1 MNRKQ
6 LTDYLNSLYKTF
18 QYKDYGPNGLQVE
31 GSNNINK
38 VGFSVSATRESV
50 ELAVEHNCDAL
61 IVHHGLFWK
70 FHGPKAIKGSF
81 GKRIIPL
88 IKNDINLY
96 GYHLPMD
103 GHQSLG
109 NAAFIAKLLDVDV
122 DGPFGDFE
130 GMPTGVKVKFKNG
143 IEPSKLKEL
152 LSNKLSHQI
161 IHAAP
166 SQQPIRSLGIITGGA
181 NSNWRDC
188 LKENL
193 DAFLTGEISEYD
205 YHEAKEEGIHYFAGG
220 HHATERGGVLML
232 KEHLQEKF
240 DLDCVF
246 FDSDNPA

>member
-1 MNRKQ
+1 MKRKQ
-6 LTDYLNSLYKTF
+6 LTDHLNSLYKIF

-31 GSNNINK
+31 GSDQIKK
-38 VGFSVSATRESV
+38 VGFAVSATKESV
-50 ELAVEHNCDAL
+50 ELAVEHQCDAL

-81 GKRIIPL
+81 GRRIIPL

-96 GYHLPMD
+96 GFHLPMD
-103 GHQSLG
+103 GHQTLG
-109 NAAFIAKLLDVDV
+109 NAAFIAKLLEVEV
-122 DGPFGDFE
+122 DGPFGDVE

-143 IEPSKLKEL
+143 IEPNKLKDL
-152 LSNKLSHQI
+152 LASKLSHSV
-161 IHAAP
+161 IHASP
-166 SQQPIRSLGIITGGA
+166 SDELIKSLGIITGGA

-188 LKENL
+188 IKENL

-220 HHATERGGVLML
+220 HHATERGGVLLL

-240 DLDCVF
+240 NLECVF